1 MIVWSGRGFLIAIVF
16 IASMFA
22 SLSIIPKG
30 YADYNF
36 IVSFFITGLFSWYF
50 GLKWNKDNEQ
60 IVIDEKTNKKLR
72 LKNNHTFFWVPMQYW
87 GVISSVLGIIIVFQ
101 NSIIF
106 GVVSSFILMGIIGLN
121 FYKKKNDGNNY
132 ENIIEIEEKK
142 SLKEAITLN
151 EIDLEREKT
160 RKEKEDPSRFMPKE

>member
-22 SLSIIPKG
+22 SVSIIPKE
-30 YADYNF
+30 YADYSF
-36 IVSFFITGLFSWYF
+36 VISFFITGIFSWFF
-50 GLKWNKDNEQ
+50 GLKWNKDNER

-87 GVISSVLGIIIVFQ
+87 GIISSILGIIILFQ

-106 GVVSSFILMGIIGLN
+106 GTISLFILIGIMGLN
-121 FYKKKNDGNNY
+121 LYNNRNKSIMY
-132 ENIIEIEEKK
+132 ENITEKEEGK

-151 EIDLEREKT
+151 EIDLEREKI
-160 RKEKEDPSRFMPKE
+160 RKEKEDPSRFMPK

>member
-22 SLSIIPKG
+22 SVSIIPKE
-30 YADYNF
+30 YADYGF
-36 IVSFFITGLFSWYF
+36 VISFFITGIFSWFF
-50 GLKWNKDNEQ
+50 GLKWNKDNER

-87 GVISSVLGIIIVFQ
+87 GIISSILGIIILFQ

-106 GVVSSFILMGIIGLN
+106 GTISLFILIGIMGLN
-121 FYKKKNDGNNY
+121 LYNKRNKSNAY
-132 ENIIEIEEKK
+132 ENITEKEEGK

-151 EIDLEREKT
+151 EIDLEREKI
-160 RKEKEDPSRFMPKE
+160 RKEKEDPSRFMPK